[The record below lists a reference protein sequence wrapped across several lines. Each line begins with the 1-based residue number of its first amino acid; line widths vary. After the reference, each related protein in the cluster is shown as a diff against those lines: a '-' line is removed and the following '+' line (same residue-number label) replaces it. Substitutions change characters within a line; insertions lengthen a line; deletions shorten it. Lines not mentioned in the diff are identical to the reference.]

1 MGRPGR
7 WAVPAAAASGT
18 LASSSVTHTQPALR
32 APTPMALKERLRMRR
47 LAPAERISSRWAAS
61 TLAAQRTCSAQTL
74 AGWTAVASP
83 RLADTRPAAAIRA
96 DWAAARVERRGTTA
110 RVGRPR
116 RDRSALTSEAS
127 RTVSGAGAAE
137 AARS

>member
-1 MGRPGR
+1 
-7 WAVPAAAASGT
+7 
-18 LASSSVTHTQPALR
+18 
-32 APTPMALKERLRMRR
+32 MRR

-61 TLAAQRTCSAQTL
+61 TLAAQRTCSPQTL

-83 RLADTRPAAAIRA
+83 RLADRRPAAAILA

-110 RVGRPR
+110 SVGRPR

-127 RTVSGAGAAE
+127 RTVSGAGAAD